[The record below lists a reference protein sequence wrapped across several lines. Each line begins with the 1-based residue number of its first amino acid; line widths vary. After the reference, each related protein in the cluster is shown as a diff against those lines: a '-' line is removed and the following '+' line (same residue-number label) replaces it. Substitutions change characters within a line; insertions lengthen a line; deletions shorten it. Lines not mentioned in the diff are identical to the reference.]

1 MVHAFTCMCACECFL
16 PEFAD
21 RPIASENMSKTR
33 ATPSHRARGV
43 HATPGLRRK
52 VKSKTKSTK
61 AKSKTDGT
69 APGVR
74 PGSACKTDGTAP
86 GVRPGSASSL
96 PGESFTEFLAHC
108 KKTAPVWLHIFAKVD
123 HALGNR
129 VTETLELQGDHVD
142 FKKGRVLI
150 HGLKGHGIVY
160 KPLVPHARKILAQ
173 LKKKAVTTTRKVKRG
188 ACDDATVTETWRWS
202 KGYLFPR
209 NCDQKQPAPGGCGR
223 KPPGG
228 NRITKDTVSK
238 AIIRARKTF
247 KSSRVDVSTCS
258 IRSHSFRHRWINDA
272 KNAGLP
278 KEVAMKYCLIKDEDT
293 YMKVYGR
300 PTMEQA
306 GDIIKKSKMVLKMP
320 KAA

>member
-1 MVHAFTCMCACECFL
+1 MRSHVCVLANVFL

-21 RPIASENMSKTR
+21 RPIASENMAKTR
-33 ATPSHRARGV
+33 ATPSHQAHGV
-43 HATPGLRRK
+43 NATPGLRRK
-52 VKSKTKSTK
+52 LKSKAKSTK
-61 AKSKTDGT
+61 ARSKTERT
-69 APGVR
+69 APGV
-74 PGSACKTDGTAP
+74 C
-86 GVRPGSASSL
+86 PGSASSL
-96 PGESFTEFLAHC
+96 PGESFTEFVAHC
-108 KKTAPVWLHIFAKVD
+108 KKTAPVWLHILAKVD

-188 ACDDATVTETWRWS
+188 ACDDATITETWRWS

-209 NCDQKQPAPGGCGR
+209 MCDQKQPAPGGRGQ

-247 KSSRVDVSTCS
+247 KSVRKDVPTCS
-258 IRSHSFRHRWINDA
+258 TVSHSFRHRWINDA

-278 KEVAMKYCLIKDEDT
+278 KEVAMKYCLIKSEDK
-293 YMKVYGR
+293 YMKMYGK

-306 GDIIKKSKMVLKMP
+306 GDIIKKSKMLLKMP
-320 KAA
+320 KTV

>member
-1 MVHAFTCMCACECFL
+1 MHTHGARAWCMRSHACVLVFTCMCACECFL

-21 RPIASENMSKTR
+21 LPIALESMSKTR
-33 ATPSHRARGV
+33 ATPSRHARGV
-43 HATPGLRRK
+43 QATPGLKRKFKSKAKNTK
-52 VKSKTKSTK
+52 VKNKTKR
-61 AKSKTDGT
+61 T
-69 APGVR
+69 APGV
-74 PGSACKTDGTAP
+74 CL
-86 GVRPGSASSL
+86 GSASSL
-96 PGESFTEFLAHC
+96 PGESFSEFVAHC
-108 KKTAPVWLHIFAKVD
+108 KKTAPVWLHILAKVD

-129 VTETLELQGDHVD
+129 VTETLELKGDDVD

-188 ACDDATVTETWRWS
+188 ACEDATVTETWRWS

-209 NCDQKQPAPGGCGR
+209 MCDQKQPAPGGRGQ
-223 KPPGG
+223 KTPGG

-247 KSSRVDVSTCS
+247 KSTRKDVCTKS

-272 KNAGLP
+272 KNANLP

-293 YMKVYGR
+293 YMKVYGK

-306 GDIIKKSKMVLKMP
+306 GDIIKKSKMLLKMP
-320 KAA
+320 KTA